1 VGVTHSRV
9 RRPAWGH
16 TACVAVGDGGAELR
30 RRASVRSS
38 APTLAASFG
47 SIVHGGCEGGFVSTL
62 RIGASGLAAGILG
75 FSFIHVGVAGAA
87 GSDNSLQEITV
98 TATRTSVPLSD
109 ALASVTVLTRAE
121 IQARQVLSLQ
131 DLFEGEAGIQIS
143 NNGGLGKASSM
154 FIRGANADQVLVLID
169 GVRVGSATLGTTLF
183 QYLPIDQISRVE
195 IVRGPLS
202 SLYGS
207 EAMGG
212 VIQIFTG
219 PPKTQGLTVQADAA
233 AGSHETS
240 TIGASVDVGAGPL
253 YYGVSASNLASNGY
267 PNCTGAPYL
276 SPASPGG
283 GCYVSDLRPD
293 GFHDVSTSAHVG
305 YRFAD
310 SFDAVATLMRSQG
323 GTRYAG
329 SYTNHQSF
337 VEQVASLAG
346 HWTPTAAVR
355 VTVQGGQSRDNEI
368 DTLDFVEPP
377 GNLFD
382 TLRNSASLQADWTV
396 AEHQILTVGG
406 DYLRDAIE
414 SDTIFPVTVRR
425 VTGVFAEYQGGYGPL
440 DVTMSGRH
448 DDNSQ
453 FGGKSSGSIA
463 LGHHFTPSLRVM
475 ASVGTGF
482 HAPTFNDLYFPG
494 FSNPTLKPETSRSYE
509 IGLDQNLATSG
520 WSVHAYETHLRDLI
534 SYDNPMFTPENTDY
548 ARIRGVELQG
558 HLTVGVWSANLTGSW
573 LDPRNLT
580 PDSPNYDKI
589 LARRA
594 RATGRIEL
602 SRQWPLHLRSA
613 ARVQMSGATFD
624 DAGNTARLGGFT
636 TVDALLEWSP
646 ARRWTLQAKVGNLT
660 DRRYQSAL
668 YYPQDRRNFLV
679 TVRYRPAAR

>member
-1 VGVTHSRV
+1 MSVLRSGVG
-9 RRPAWGH
+9 
-16 TACVAVGDGGAELR
+16 
-30 RRASVRSS
+30 
-38 APTLAASFG
+38 
-47 SIVHGGCEGGFVSTL
+47 
-62 RIGASGLAAGILG
+62 GLAAAILACSLIPFASADSTG
-75 FSFIHVGVAGAA
+75 GG
-87 GSDNSLQEITV
+87 DSLQQIVV
-98 TATRTSVPLSD
+98 TATRTSVPLKD
-109 ALASVTVLTRAE
+109 ALASVTVLTRAQ

-143 NNGGLGKASSM
+143 NNGGLGKASSV

-183 QYLPIDQISRVE
+183 QYLPVDQISRIE

-233 AGSHETS
+233 TGSHATS
-240 TIGASVDVGAGPL
+240 TIGGSFDVGAGPL
-253 YYGVSASNLASNGY
+253 YYGVSASNLTSNGY
-267 PNCTGAPYL
+267 ANCSGAPYL

-283 GCYVSDLRPD
+283 GCYVYDPRPD
-293 GFHDVSTSAHVG
+293 GFHDVSTAAHAG
-305 YRFAD
+305 YRFGNT
-310 SFDAVATLMRSQG
+310 FDAVATFMRSQG

-337 VEQVASLAG
+337 VEQVVSLAG
-346 HWTPTAAVR
+346 HWTPTTALR

-396 AEHQILTVGG
+396 AAQQVLSVGG
-406 DYLRDAIE
+406 DYLRDTIA
-414 SDTIFPVTVRR
+414 SDTIFPVTSRH
-425 VTGVFAEYQGGYGPL
+425 VTGVFAEYQGGYGPIQMT
-440 DVTMSGRH
+440 VSGRH
-448 DDNSQ
+448 DENSQ
-453 FGGKSSGSIA
+453 FGGKSTGSIA

-482 HAPTFNDLYFPG
+482 HAPTFDDLYFPG
-494 FSNPTLKPETSRSYE
+494 FGNAALKPETSRSYE
-509 IGLDQNLATSG
+509 VGVDQSLAASG
-520 WSVHAYETHLRDLI
+520 WSVHVYETHLRDLI

-558 HLTVGVWSANLTGSW
+558 HLTAGPYGAKVTGSW

-580 PDSPNYDKI
+580 PGSPNYDKI

-594 RATGRIEL
+594 RAIGRIEL
-602 SRQWPLHLRSA
+602 SRRWPLHLRSA
-613 ARVQMSGATFD
+613 ARVQITGPTFD
-624 DAGNTARLGGFT
+624 DAADSARLGGYT
-636 TVDALLEWSP
+636 TVDALLEWRP
-646 ARRWTLQAKVGNLT
+646 AKRWILQAKIGNLT
-660 DRRYQSAL
+660 DRRYQTAL
-668 YYPQDRRNFLV
+668 YYPQDRRNYLV
-679 TVRYRPAAR
+679 TVRYRPAGR

>member
-1 VGVTHSRV
+1 MRCGG
-9 RRPAWGH
+9 RRWRG
-16 TACVAVGDGGAELR
+16 T
-30 RRASVRSS
+30 
-38 APTLAASFG
+38 APTRNHPLLDIHPRG
-47 SIVHGGCEGGFVSTL
+47 IVWLDRARRVQRWIRETL
-62 RIGASGLAAGILG
+62 RIGAGGLAAGILG
-75 FSFIHVGVAGAA
+75 FSFIHVVVAGTA

-143 NNGGLGKASSM
+143 NNGGLGKASSV

-183 QYLPIDQISRVE
+183 QYFPIDQISRVE
-195 IVRGPLS
+195 IVCGPLA

-253 YYGVSASNLASNGY
+253 YYGVSASNLTSNGY

-283 GCYVSDLRPD
+283 GCYVSDPRPD
-293 GFHDVSTSAHVG
+293 AFHDVSTSAHVG

-310 SFDAVATLMRSQG
+310 SFDAVATFMRSQG
-323 GTRYAG
+323 GARYAG

-355 VTVQGGQSRDNEI
+355 VTVQGGQSRDNEF
-368 DTLDFVEPP
+368 DRLDFVEPP

-396 AEHQILTVGG
+396 EEHQILTVGG
-406 DYLRDAIE
+406 DYLRDAIASE
-414 SDTIFPVTVRR
+414 MIFPVTERR
-425 VTGVFAEYQGGYGPL
+425 VTSVFAEYQGGYGPL
-440 DVTMSGRH
+440 EVTMSGRPRRQQPVRQQVDRQH
-448 DDNSQ
+448 R
-453 FGGKSSGSIA
+453 A
-463 LGHHFTPSLRVM
+463 RPSL
-475 ASVGTGF
+475 
-482 HAPTFNDLYFPG
+482 HAESARDGVRRHRFPCTDVQRPV
-494 FSNPTLKPETSRSYE
+494 FSRIQQSHAEAGNLAFVRDRRRSE
-509 IGLDQNLATSG
+509 PSGIGL
-520 WSVHAYETHLRDLI
+520 V
-534 SYDNPMFTPENTDY
+534 
-548 ARIRGVELQG
+548 
-558 HLTVGVWSANLTGSW
+558 
-573 LDPRNLT
+573 
-580 PDSPNYDKI
+580 
-589 LARRA
+589 RA
-594 RATGRIEL
+594 CL
-602 SRQWPLHLRSA
+602 
-613 ARVQMSGATFD
+613 
-624 DAGNTARLGGFT
+624 
-636 TVDALLEWSP
+636 
-646 ARRWTLQAKVGNLT
+646 
-660 DRRYQSAL
+660 
-668 YYPQDRRNFLV
+668 
-679 TVRYRPAAR
+679 